1 MVETLRG
8 VDAEVDISQLV
19 NPYDDTDDGK
29 NHLTHIVNP
38 PKNVHVWHPGMS
50 AVELVQRARLIGAE
64 IIALCDYKWV
74 PKRNPEKYPVCQ
86 VCVDIAGELM
96 REAGE

>member
-1 MVETLRG
+1 MSTETIVETTP
-8 VDAEVDISQLV
+8 EVI
-19 NPYDDTDDGK
+19 PYEDEDDGK

-38 PKNVHVWHPGMS
+38 PNNLHLWQPGMS
-50 AVELVQRARLIGAE
+50 AQDIVDLARALGTNVV
-64 IIALCDYKWV
+64 ALCGHTWV

-86 VCVDIAGELM
+86 ACMDIAGMYM